1 MFFFTANDH
10 DLIARKMEINDNVIP
25 ATNSIMA
32 HNLLSLSLLS
42 DELDYEEKAKQM
54 LQNVIDGME
63 QYGSGYS
70 NWALLLLRF
79 QQEVRLLTIPRDS
92 EWNSFR
98 KQSSPFLLV
107 RYTNESEATVCAAGI
122 CSIPMVHVRE
132 VEDYLENLN

>member
-1 MFFFTANDH
+1 MFYFTADDH

-32 HNLLSLSLLS
+32 HNLLTLSLLT
-42 DELDYEEKAKQM
+42 DNLDYEAKSKQL
-54 LQNVIDGME
+54 LQNVIEGME

-79 QQEVRLLTIPRDS
+79 QKEVRLLTIPKS
-92 EWNSFR
+92 KEWQNFR
-98 KQSSPFLLV
+98 MQSSPFLVV
-107 RYTNESEATVCAAGI
+107 RYTNEKEATVCAASL